1 MKLLLPVAGMSS
13 RFPGLRPKYLLTFPD
28 GKLMIQKAIENIDF
42 SRYSEVIVGPH
53 IDHINK
59 YISIEQLTDVMS
71 ESTSDFDLPIRA
83 IPIHNSTSQADT
95 CLQLLEELKDNFSF
109 GINLM
114 GVSF

>member
-53 IDHINK
+53 VDHINK
-59 YISIEQLTDVMS
+59 YISI
-71 ESTSDFDLPIRA
+71 
-83 IPIHNSTSQADT
+83 
-95 CLQLLEELKDNFSF
+95 
-109 GINLM
+109 
-114 GVSF
+114 